1 MKIILR
7 NERKALPNV
16 TFAAEI
22 IRNEVFTHFL
32 IEKSRFYLK
41 ILQESWQLLQ
51 KKSRKLSL
59 TNWV

>member
-1 MKIILR
+1 MLPLPPKLVETTFLR
-7 NERKALPNV
+7 
-16 TFAAEI
+16 I
-22 IRNEVFTHFL
+22 FL

-41 ILQESWQLLQ
+41 LLQESWQLLQ